1 MNEKK
6 RERLEALYQALKS
19 ARIDVI
25 VDALDDNVE
34 YISYA
39 PSKVFPYL
47 GHHRGKEN
55 VVGSLRAIFEQ
66 YEFLTYE
73 PIFMVIEGDSAAVMI
88 FARAYHRASRHTIQI
103 MIAHFIRFRENR
115 IVEVREFM
123 DSFDAVQQ
131 LLGRELNVPAV

>member
-19 ARIDVI
+19 VRIDVI

-73 PIFMVIEGDSAAVMI
+73 PIFMVIEGDSPAVMI
-88 FARAYHRASRHTIQI
+88 
-103 MIAHFIRFRENR
+103 
-115 IVEVREFM
+115 
-123 DSFDAVQQ
+123 
-131 LLGRELNVPAV
+131 